1 MIVTYEIL
9 KNLFNHYK
17 APDMKIKRMSD
28 HGEIIKLTKNLYET
42 EINTPGY
49 LVANAI
55 YTPSYLS
62 FDYALSYYGLIPETV
77 YVYTSATYNKKKK
90 KNYTNALG
98 TFTYRDVP
106 SQVYPYGINIINEG
120 DYSYVI
126 ATPEKAI
133 CDKLYTLKPV
143 KNKKEM
149 KFLLFNDL
157 RIDNAMFKELNFED
171 LNILC
176 DIYKSTNMKL
186 LKKVIGDFNENNTS
200 TND

>member
-1 MIVTYEIL
+1 
-9 KNLFNHYK
+9 
-17 APDMKIKRMSD
+17 MSD